1 MAKPRTELQSIL
13 EDILGSRNVYFQP
26 PESLRMS
33 YPAIVYSLS
42 SIDNIYASDSIFRR
56 YNVYEIVLIDRSPES
71 TFVDPILNLPFCRFT
86 RSYKAENLNHYAFT
100 IYF

>member
-26 PESLRMS
+26 PESLKMS
-33 YPAIVYSLS
+33 YPAIIYSLS
-42 SIDNIYASDSIFRR
+42 GVDNVFASDFVFRKSK
-56 YNVYEIVLIDRSPES
+56 VYELILVDRSPDSE
-71 TFVDPILNLPFCRFT
+71 FVDRILELPFCRFT
-86 RSYKAENLNHYAFT
+86 RSYKAENLNHYVFT